1 MPVVVRALRLK
12 LPAPAQVGASGH
24 ALRGPGGGRYLGA
37 VGTQKRKR
45 KQTGRQSRQ
54 AAIVARQRA
63 SQRNRKVAAAVLV
76 GILILGVAAL
86 VSTGGDDGD
95 ETVSAGA
102 TTIPTTVTSV
112 ATTAAGAVPPECPA
126 PDGSSPR
133 TASFTSAPPMCIDPA
148 KTYAAD
154 IKTNKGSITVALD
167 TKQAPK
173 TANNFVFL
181 ARHHFYDGLGFH
193 RIVPGFVIQGG
204 DPAGNGS
211 GGPGYKFEDELPAP
225 GQYKEGALAM
235 ANSGPSTNGS
245 QFFIVTGQTAST
257 LPPNYSLFGQVTTGL
272 DVVKAIEALGTPQGA
287 APSQPVT
294 IESVT
299 IKES

>member
-1 MPVVVRALRLK
+1 
-12 LPAPAQVGASGH
+12 
-24 ALRGPGGGRYLGA
+24 

-45 KQTGRQSRQ
+45 KQAGRRSRQ

-63 SQRNRKVAAAVLV
+63 SQRRKKLVAAVLV
-76 GILILGVAAL
+76 GILILGVAAI
-86 VSTGGDDGD
+86 VSGTGDGGDD
-95 ETVSAGA
+95 ETVTAGA
-102 TTIPTTVTSV
+102 TTVVPTTIPTTG
-112 ATTAAGAVPPECPA
+112 AAAEPQCPA

-133 TASFTSAPPMCIDPA
+133 TASFTGAPPICIDPA
-148 KTYAAD
+148 KTYVAD
-154 IKTNKGSITVALD
+154 IKTNKGNITVALD

-211 GGPGYKFEDELPAP
+211 GDPGYKFEDELPAA

-235 ANSGPSTNGS
+235 ANSGPATNGS

-257 LPPNYSLFGQVTTGL
+257 LPPNYSLFGQVTTGM
-272 DVVKAIEALGTPQGA
+272 DVVKAIDALGTPQGP
-287 APSQPVT
+287 APREPVT
-294 IESVT
+294 MESVT
-299 IKES
+299 IRES